1 VPSRLTIT
9 KLKAFLIIDIILFGV
24 ISGAYFYL
32 QDQGLVA
39 VGLKPA
45 EFTLSNLTIDP
56 AEIYPGEAILMSVN
70 ITNVGEVEGNQTLNL
85 EINDVIKDTANITL
99 AGGASEII
107 EFTYIETEVGD
118 YSVKLG
124 DLVGAFSVKPAPP
137 ETSKIILSDLTV
149 DPYEVW
155 VTEPV
160 TVTAVAHNP
169 ITEADRLT
177 VRLIV
182 DEITVQS
189 KVIELDAGATQTVE
203 FTFNASGEEGRH
215 IAKLNTLS
223 GPFTIVK
230 TGYHTLIINR
240 SGGGGKSLP
249 FTLNGEDYGTVF
261 NQLMPVGEYTIS
273 VPTPYDIGT
282 GVVEFRYWSD
292 GVTTPTRT
300 FTLDSR
306 MALVVTY
313 ELVSGFA
320 SCPSLFVWNGT
331 AYVYIAEISNS
342 GYLGMVEYIDADG
355 NFVFEGGNPWDYIKL
370 YNYPVPRAE
379 GYFDMVLTQQWDEI
393 FYVDAAYMMVVD
405 HPEGVDVYTTMTN
418 YINHVHNDQVYTVNT
433 TSMISPVNATYVWA
447 PKGTAT
453 TEENVLSQL
462 SKLDGV
468 FTPGNRGSY
477 SQAWN
482 NMSLNQLT
490 IDLGNLSDAE
500 QIKLVINGMVDFG
513 DYEPYI
519 SWIDSFKTAA
529 DQGLLT
535 EDTPVTPAP
544 WVEVK
549 YPNGSW
555 IRPPREQQFP
565 LPGDYVPR
573 NFVVDV
579 TDLFPEGTTD
589 FQIRIFNFYNI
600 TLDYIGI
607 DLSPQENITVQKIT
621 PQATLTQFWETNST
635 SYGSFTRYGDV
646 TPLMQNA
653 DDMFVIG
660 RHGDQI
666 LLRYSTANLSAP
678 AEGMVREY
686 FLVTASYFKDIPGE
700 WGFGWETFDV
710 DPLPFFNMSGYPY
723 LDSESYPYDAEHLA
737 YLEEYNTRI
746 ISPP

>member
-1 VPSRLTIT
+1 VTPRLNIT
-9 KLKAFLIIDIILFGV
+9 KLKAFLIIDIVLFSAV
-24 ISGAYFYL
+24 AGAYFYL

-45 EFTLSNLTIDP
+45 EFTLLNLTVDP
-56 AEIYPGEAILMSVN
+56 DEIYPGEAILISVN
-70 ITNVGEVEGNQTLNL
+70 ITNVGDIEGNQTLNL
-85 EINDVIKDTANITL
+85 EINDVVKDTANVTL
-99 AGGASEII
+99 AAEASEII
-107 EFTYIETEVGD
+107 EFTYIETVVGD
-118 YSVKLG
+118 YSVKVG

-137 ETSKIILSDLTV
+137 ETSKIILSELRV
-149 DPYEVW
+149 APYEVW
-155 VTEPV
+155 ATQPV
-160 TVTAVAHNP
+160 TATAVAQNP
-169 ITEADRLT
+169 TTEADKLT
-177 VRLIV
+177 IKLII
-182 DEITVQS
+182 DDITVEY
-189 KVIELDAGATQTVE
+189 KIVEVEAGATQTVE
-203 FTFNASGEEGRH
+203 FTFNASSDEGKH
-215 IAKLNTLS
+215 TVKLNTLS
-223 GPFTIVK
+223 GTFTIVK

-240 SGGGGKSLP
+240 SGGGSDSLP
-249 FTLNGEDYGTVF
+249 FTLNGVEYGTVF
-261 NQLMPVGEYTIS
+261 NRLMPVGEYTIS
-273 VPTPYDIGT
+273 VPTPFDVGT
-282 GVVEFRYWSD
+282 GVLEFAYWSD
-292 GVTTPTRT
+292 GVKTPTRT
-300 FTLDSR
+300 FTLDER
-306 MALVVTY
+306 LILIVTY
-313 ELVSGFA
+313 NIVSGYA

-331 AYVYIAEISNS
+331 DYIYIAEISNG
-342 GYLGMVEYIDADG
+342 GYLGMVESIKADG
-355 NFVFEGGNPWDYIKL
+355 TFVFEGGNPWDYIKL
-370 YNYPVPRAE
+370 YDYPVPRAD

-405 HPEGVDVYTTMTN
+405 HPVGVDVYTTLTN
-418 YINHVHNDQVYTVNT
+418 YINHVYNDQVYTVNT
-433 TSMISPVNATYVWA
+433 TSLISPVNATYVWA

-453 TEENVLSQL
+453 TGENVLSQL
-462 SKLDGV
+462 SELDGV
-468 FTPGNRGSY
+468 FTPGNRGEY

-490 IDLGNLSDAE
+490 LDLGNLSGTE

-519 SWIDSFKTAA
+519 SWIESFNTAV
-529 DQGLLT
+529 DQGLLV
-535 EDTPVTPAP
+535 DDMPVTPAP

-589 FQIRIFNFYNI
+589 YQIKIFNFYNI
-600 TLDYIGI
+600 TFDYIGI

-666 LLRYSTANLSAP
+666 LLRFPTANLSAH

-686 FLVTASYFKDIPGE
+686 FLVTTSYFKDEPGI
-700 WGFGWETFDV
+700 WGFGWETFDTN
-710 DPLPFFNMSGYPY
+710 PLPFFNMSGYPY
-723 LDSESYPYDAEHLA
+723 PDSESYPYYAEHLA